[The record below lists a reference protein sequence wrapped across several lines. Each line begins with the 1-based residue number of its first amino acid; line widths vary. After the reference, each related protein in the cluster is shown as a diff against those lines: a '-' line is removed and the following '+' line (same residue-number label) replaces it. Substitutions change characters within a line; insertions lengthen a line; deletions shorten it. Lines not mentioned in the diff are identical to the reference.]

1 MVSEK
6 TLDNILNSKS
16 KIAILI
22 TTFLRDSL
30 FYKTLQT
37 IVDNYPDNSVV
48 LIADQGYSSLE
59 KLTNISYFKSQI
71 PIEYYSI
78 PFDSGLG
85 FAKNFLVQK
94 ALELQIPYC
103 LVMPDSIQF
112 TESYN
117 FYPLFIYLNN
127 NILINFELEKI
138 ESINLKNIFI
148 AKTDILIS
156 LWDDE
161 MKIYEHELAFT
172 EYITRGYKIVW
183 NKDYNFKKIKNRSN
197 KEYAIYCK
205 RLEDYKKISIK
216 KIKEK

>member
-1 MVSEK
+1 M
-6 TLDNILNSKS
+6 NNY

-22 TTFLRDSL
+22 TTFLRDGL
-30 FYKTLQT
+30 LYKTLQT
-37 IVDNYPDNSVV
+37 IVDNYPDNSIV

-71 PIEYYSI
+71 PVEYYPI

-94 ALELQIPYC
+94 ALEFQILYC

-112 TESYN
+112 TETYN
-117 FYPLFIYLNN
+117 FWPLFMYLNN

-148 AKTDILIS
+148 AKTDVLIN
-156 LWDDE
+156 LWDGE
-161 MKIYEHELAFT
+161 MKIYEYELAFI
-172 EYITRGYKIVW
+172 EYLDRGHKIEW
-183 NKDYNFKKIKNRSN
+183 NKSYNFKKIKNRSN
-197 KEYAIYCK
+197 KEYSVYCK
-205 RLEDYKKISIK
+205 RLEDYKKLSIK